1 MNSWFRFYDDVL
13 NDPKVQQLEPDD
25 FKFWINIL
33 CLASKNNGQ
42 LPCLASV
49 SFAFR
54 MPLGEVEVRMK
65 FMASSGLVDSK
76 RGIVTPHNWNKRQY
90 KSDSSTARVKQ
101 FRKRFGNV
109 SETAIETPP
118 EQIQS
123 RAETEQIQSRK
134 EPLAISSPVVPK
146 YPEGFELFWG
156 NSTKRGSK
164 LQAVAEWKKLEPDDE
179 LVIEILRGMH
189 SWRDSEQWQTEKL
202 QPHICRWL
210 KRRGWE
216 EIVPKRAIA
225 ENLRAGLIERQSLE
239 HTTHFCGNCEVQH
252 DWPCGELCTT
262 GPGPRSCP
270 EFVGR
275 FMH

>member
-76 RGIVTPHNWNKRQY
+76 RGLMTPHNWNKRQY

-101 FRKRFGNV
+101 FRKRFSNV
-109 SETAIETPP
+109 SETATETPP

-123 RAETEQIQSRK
+123 RADTDTEQKGK

-146 YPEGFELFWG
+146 YSALFSDFWS
-156 NSTKRGSK
+156 NSTMRGSK
-164 LQAVAEWKKLEPDDE
+164 VQAYKVWKTIERGSIDE
-179 LVIEILRGMH
+179 IKAGMAA
-189 SWRDSEQWQTEKL
+189 WQQSEQWQDESK

-225 ENLRAGLIERQSLE
+225 ENLRGGFIERQSLE